1 MTHLPQVPP
10 TQPGLVLRPHR
21 GGMILAL
28 GILSIVLCFLCGI
41 FAWVMANNDLREMAQ
56 GRMDP
61 SGRGSTQAGKICGI
75 IGTVLGSLAVLWS
88 LFWMIVFGG
97 LLVAGAAAGAAG
109 AGNGP

>member
-10 TQPGLVLRPHR
+10 VHPGHLMRPHR
-21 GGMILAL
+21 GGMVLAL
-28 GILSIVLCFLCGI
+28 GILSIVLCFVCGI

-56 GRMDP
+56 GTMDP

-75 IGTVLGSLAVLWS
+75 IGTILGSMGVAIT
-88 LFWMIVFGG
+88 LFWMILFGG
-97 LLVAGAAAGAAG
+97 LVLAGAAAGAAG